1 MRDVQNW
8 GVILLI
14 GIGLAIFVIP
24 DGWDIPIVL
33 LFAFLEFGETIY
45 SWRYSRSAAVQV
57 GPETLIGATGRAV
70 TDCRPEGTVRVHAE
84 MWQATCEAGVGL
96 GQRIRV
102 IGRDGLLLTVEPV
115 SDAPTPQ
122 GA

>member
-1 MRDVQNW
+1 LGQNRT
-8 GVILLI
+8 VILLI
-14 GIGLAIFVIP
+14 GIGLAIFVMP
-24 DGWDIPIVL
+24 DGWDIPIIL

-45 SWRYSRSAAVQV
+45 SWRYSRRAKVQV

-84 MWQATCEAGVGL
+84 MWQATCEAGVGG

-102 IGRDGLLLTVEPV
+102 TARDGLLLTVEPLG
-115 SDAPTPQ
+115 DAPTPA
-122 GA
+122 GGS